1 MSVEIIG
8 IVASI
13 LILISMV
20 FKTDTIKQVL
30 WLRAINLVGSVA
42 FVVYGFLVPA
52 YSTAIVNLIL
62 VFVNLYY
69 IIALR
74 RKK

>member
-8 IVASI
+8 ILASV
-13 LILISMV
+13 LVLVSML
-20 FKTDTIKQVL
+20 FKTDTAKQVF
-30 WLRAINLVGSVA
+30 WLRTINLAGSVA
-42 FVVYGFLVPA
+42 FVIYGLLVPA
-52 YSTAIVNLIL
+52 YSTAIVNFIL

-69 IIALR
+69 ILALR